1 MELVDRAARRVAPDD
16 GGDAPGARPV
26 TGAGRRALITGITG
40 QDGSYL
46 AEQLVADGYAVH
58 GIVRSTSSLANLAG
72 IGEHLTLHE
81 GDLGD
86 PRILRRALEESTPDE
101 IYHLAA
107 PTFVPDSWLDPSG
120 TVRAIAV
127 ETAELLEAVRAL
139 SPAARLVVASSREIF
154 GSPPSSPQDES
165 TPCHPRTPYGV
176 AKLAVHQLVGLV
188 RDRHRLHASSAILFN
203 HESVRRPVH
212 FVTRKV
218 TRAAAAISLGLEDEL
233 VLGNLAAVRDWS
245 AAADVVAGL
254 RLMAGLDEAGD
265 FVLASGVGHSVGDL
279 VRVAFACVDL
289 DPAVYVR
296 IDDDLRR
303 PVEPVDPIGDP
314 RRARELLGWSATTSF
329 EELIGQ
335 MVRADLASLAS
346 LT

>member
-1 MELVDRAARRVAPDD
+1 MEDQAEA
-16 GGDAPGARPV
+16 GDQPPGARPQ
-26 TGAGRRALITGITG
+26 RRALITGITG

-46 AEQLVADGYAVH
+46 AEQLVDAGYAVH

-72 IGEHLTLHE
+72 IVDRITLHE

-86 PRILRRALEESTPDE
+86 PRTLRRALGETAPDE

-107 PTFVPDSWLDPSG
+107 PTFVPDSWLDPTG
-120 TVRAIAV
+120 TIRAIAV
-127 ETAELLEAVRAL
+127 ESAELLAAAREL
-139 SPAARLVVASSREIF
+139 TPAARVVLASSREIF
-154 GSPPSSPQDES
+154 GSPPSTPQDES

-188 RDRHRLHASSAILFN
+188 RERHGLHVSSAILFN
-203 HESVRRPVH
+203 HESPRRPVH

-218 TRAAAAISLGLEDEL
+218 TRTAAAISLGLEDQL
-233 VLGNLAAVRDWS
+233 VLGDLAAVRDWS

-254 RLMAGLDEAGD
+254 RLMAAHHEPGD

-289 DPAVYVR
+289 DPAAHVR
-296 IDDDLRR
+296 LDESLIR
-303 PVEPVDPIGDP
+303 PADPVDPIGDP
-314 RRARELLGWSATTSF
+314 RRARELLGWRATTSF
-329 EELIGQ
+329 DDLIAG
-335 MVRADLASLAS
+335 MVRADLASLTSPA
-346 LT
+346 